1 VTEKTKQDRKRV
13 FHEVSDSGEEES
25 ETEMAT
31 IQTTLDEIRRPFQT
45 LATKDD
51 IQQPKS
57 DVDKLTSHV
66 MLSLDKLER
75 RCFDDEKEIDSLKS
89 DLTSVRKKQNKK
101 QQQLNCRDERAADD
115 ARAKDTIRP
124 Q

>member
-1 VTEKTKQDRKRV
+1 MKK
-13 FHEVSDSGEEES
+13 S

-66 MLSLDKLER
+66 MLRLDKLER
-75 RCFDDEKEIDSLKS
+75 RCFDDEKEIIHE
-89 DLTSVRKKQNKK
+89 T
-101 QQQLNCRDERAADD
+101 C
-115 ARAKDTIRP
+115 
-124 Q
+124 